1 MELRRLYD
9 PASLEPGA
17 TPRCVGVELFHTG
30 FSAEQTFKRRLVL
43 DACAE
48 GWMQLQ
54 GDTLSLKAA
63 GETLSYT
70 VVRQPG
76 YYVRSTGERIA
87 LSDLAMSEFL
97 TEPQAKLA
105 AAEAR
110 QFLATRGGLPES
122 DYEATRNYHCVLD
135 AGQQKKWQ
143 AVRDAAD
150 NLVAAHTLES

>member
-9 PASLEPGA
+9 PASLDPGA

-54 GDTLSLKAA
+54 GDTLSLKAD
-63 GETLSYT
+63 GETLTYT

-110 QFLATRGGLPES
+110 QFLAERGLPDD
-122 DYEATRNYHCVLD
+122 DYEATRNYHCSLD
-135 AGQQKKWQ
+135 AEQQQKWQ
-143 AVRDAAD
+143 AVRDEAG
-150 NLVAAHTLES
+150 NLVASHTLES